1 MLGRK
6 KTRSRKRKSE
16 TFLSKL
22 YDILNDDK
30 HKNII
35 SWDLEGKKI
44 VIFDSMKLCK
54 EILPKFYKHR
64 NYSSFIRQ
72 LNLYGFRKTK
82 GINENLEIYE
92 HKNFFKNITK
102 EQIKQIANVARHDNM
117 MKNIDTFIIKSKC
130 EETIDTE
137 FNQVPDDKMINYLTK
152 KIDENSKNVLEA
164 QKEIEKLKNEIKN
177 LNNEFIECKNNLK
190 SNKIVISKIMKNYV
204 NNHITFKNIGKI
216 TNIKE
221 FFNRCLYHWKLYSP
235 FVYFDSNKL
244 TNIIKQNERNEIKQN
259 INDKNYFSDFNRYN
273 NDLNNNKDM
282 DDITV
287 LNGTNNIQFFD
298 LSLNYSNSFINNRFC
313 K

>member
-30 HKNII
+30 HKNTI

-102 EQIKQIANVARHDNM
+102 EQIKQIVNVARHDNM

-204 NNHITFKNIGKI
+204 NNHITFKKIGKI

-221 FFNRCLYHWKLYSP
+221 FFNRCLYHWKIYSP

-259 INDKNYFSDFNRYN
+259 INEKNYFSDFNRYS